1 MSFEKRGA
9 GFRVVRHLGLIL
21 VFSFCLIYSA
31 PAEAA
36 SERTV
41 VVVLFDGFAPSMMA
55 AAATPNFDRIKKEGV
70 WSDHLVPAFPTV
82 SFPNHTTFATGCW
95 PARHGIVGNVFFDPE
110 RGKYLYSRDA
120 DWLSGCETMWQAAE
134 RQGERA
140 AVFGFIARKSE
151 SRGALASKIDSQA
164 RWEKRGSD
172 MARARHAVRL
182 LKKPQAKRPA
192 LIAVYLKGPDKAAH
206 FNGTL
211 APETLAAVEES
222 DAVVGMLMK
231 TIRELPPDR
240 AAALVVGT
248 DHGMMDVGPLV
259 NIGRIVNRHDIK
271 GRVAAFGASAY
282 FYLDK
287 EESADRIAEAL
298 SGYEDIFTLY
308 RRGEYPAYA
317 HIDGPRT
324 GDLLIVAKPPYW
336 IEGPEA
342 FPDYAQ
348 LLGISSFWPTTF
360 TPLVGGA
367 SATHGYNPNVPE
379 MHGIFYAWGSGVAAG
394 REIEKL
400 DMIDIHP
407 TVMALLG
414 LEAGAPVDG
423 KVVEEVLAKEASE

>member
-1 MSFEKRGA
+1 MKLPGESRAATIFSGRLRSA
-9 GFRVVRHLGLIL
+9 LVLLIL
-21 VFSFCLIYSA
+21 VFCSGNAI
-31 PAEAA
+31 AA
-36 SERTV
+36 DRTV
-41 VVVLFDGFAPSMMA
+41 VVVLFDGFAPSMMS
-55 AAATPNFDRIKKEGV
+55 AAATPNFDRIRREGV
-70 WSDHLVPAFPTV
+70 WSDHLVPVFPTV

-120 DWLSGCETMWQAAE
+120 DWLTECETMWQAAE
-134 RQGERA
+134 RQGARS

-151 SRGALASKIDSQA
+151 TRGALASRIDTQT

-172 MARARHAVRL
+172 MARARKALRL
-182 LKKPQAKRPA
+182 LKKPQAVRPA
-192 LIAVYLKGPDKAAH
+192 LIALYLKGPDKVAH

-222 DAVVGMLMK
+222 DAVVGMLMDA
-231 TIRELPPDR
+231 IAALPPDR
-240 AAALVVGT
+240 ATSLVIGT

-271 GRVAAFGASAY
+271 GHIAAFGASTY

-287 EESADRIAEAL
+287 DESADRVAKAL
-298 SGYEDIFTLY
+298 SGYGDIFTLY
-308 RRGEYPAYA
+308 RKGEYPAYA
-317 HIDGPRT
+317 HIGGSRS
-324 GDLLIVAKPPYW
+324 GDLMIVARPPYW

-342 FPDYAQ
+342 LPDYAE
-348 LLGISSFWPTTF
+348 LLGIASFWPSTF
-360 TPLVGGA
+360 TPLIGGA
-367 SATHGYNPNVPE
+367 KATHGYDPNIPD
-379 MHGIFYAWGSGVAAG
+379 MHGIFYAWGSGIAVG

-414 LEAGAPVDG
+414 LEPGKPVDG
-423 KVVEEVLAKEASE
+423 KIVKEVLAQEADE